1 MGGVVTRGFR
11 SGAATVAWL
20 CGVGL
25 ASASLAVSSAHRT
38 LGDLVISLAYL
49 VFTTMG
55 ALLLVRVPRHPIG
68 PLFVASGLCAAGQE
82 LAEALVADAQRRH
95 ALGGLVVH
103 AAAWLGSWL
112 WMPAIV
118 VPLVFVT
125 LLFPDGRPVSPRWR
139 WAVRAGAVGVTAAAG
154 AFAVAALTMSTGEL
168 VGNNPPL
175 DAWQKVAF
183 VIGAAGLLMSLVC
196 ALLGIVSIVIRYRRG
211 NETTRQQSKVVLFA
225 TCLAV
230 VAVVLGSVIQDSQNF
245 LEPFGTAL
253 IAMAVAVAVLRY
265 RLFDIDRLI
274 SRTLSYAIVTG
285 VLVGCY
291 VGVVAFATRLL
302 PFSSAVGVAAS
313 TLVVAGAFNPLR
325 KRVQAMV
332 DRRFNRQRYDTVR
345 TVDAFAARL
354 RDEVDADVV
363 HHNLLEVAVR
373 AVQPSSI
380 SLWVAT

>member
-1 MGGVVTRGFR
+1 MRNFR
-11 SGAATVAWL
+11 SGAATAAWL

-38 LGDLVISLAYL
+38 LGDVVISLAYL

-55 ALLLVRVPRHPIG
+55 ALLVVRVPRHPIG

-82 LAEALVADAQRRH
+82 LAEAIVADAQRRQDL
-95 ALGGLVVH
+95 AGFVVH
-103 AAAWLGSWL
+103 AAAWLGSWM

-139 WAVRAGAVGVTAAAG
+139 WAVGAGVVGVTAAAG
-154 AFAVAALTMSTGEL
+154 AFAVAALTMSTREL

-175 DAWQKVAF
+175 DPWQKVAF
-183 VIGAAGLLMSLVC
+183 VIGAVGLLLSLVC

-211 NETTRQQSKVVLFA
+211 DETTRQQSKVVLFA

-253 IAMAVAVAVLRY
+253 IALAVAVAVLRY

-274 SRTLSYAIVTG
+274 SRTLSYVIVTG
-285 VLVGCY
+285 VLLGCY
-291 VGVVAFATRLL
+291 IGVVALVTRLL
-302 PFSSAVGVAAS
+302 PFSSSVGVAAS
-313 TLVVAGAFNPLR
+313 TLFVAAAFNPVRR
-325 KRVQAMV
+325 KVQAGV
-332 DRRFNRQRYDTVR
+332 DRRFNRARYDAAR
-345 TVDAFAARL
+345 TVEAFAARL
-354 RDEVDADVV
+354 RDQVDADVV
-363 HHNLLEVAVR
+363 HRDLLAVTGQ
-373 AVQPSSI
+373 AMQPSAI
-380 SLWVAT
+380 SLWTAQ

>member
-1 MGGVVTRGFR
+1 MTRNVRPVV
-11 SGAATVAWL
+11 ATALWVV
-20 CGVGL
+20 GIGL
-25 ASASLAVSSAHRT
+25 ATAAIAVSSAHRS
-38 LGDLVISLAYL
+38 LGDVVVALAYF

-68 PLFVASGLCAAGQE
+68 PLFVTSGLCAAGQE
-82 LAEALVADAQRRH
+82 LAEAIVANAQRH
-95 ALGGLVVH
+95 HDLGGVVVH

-118 VPLVFVT
+118 IPLVFVT
-125 LLFPDGRPVSPRWR
+125 LLFPDGRPASPRWR
-139 WAVRAGAVGVTAAAG
+139 WAVRAGVVGVTAAAG
-154 AFAVAALTMSTGEL
+154 AFAITALTMSTRDL

-183 VIGAAGLLMSLVC
+183 AIGAGGVITSLVC
-196 ALLGIVSIVIRYRRG
+196 ALLGIASIVIRYRRG
-211 NETTRQQSKVVLFA
+211 DDTTRQQSKVVLFA

-230 VAVVLGSVIQDSQNF
+230 ISVVLGSVIQDSQNF

-274 SRTLSYAIVTG
+274 SRTLSYLIVTG

-291 VGVVAFATRLL
+291 VGVVALSTRLL
-302 PFSSAVGVAAS
+302 PISSSVGVAAS
-313 TLVVAGAFNPLR
+313 TLFVAAAFNPLR
-325 KRVQAMV
+325 RKVQAGV
-332 DRRFNRQRYDTVR
+332 DRRFNRARYDAAR

-354 RDEVDADVV
+354 RDQVDAEVV
-363 HHNLLEVAVR
+363 HRDLLVVTGQAM
-373 AVQPSSI
+373 QPSAI
-380 SLWVAT
+380 SLWVAQ